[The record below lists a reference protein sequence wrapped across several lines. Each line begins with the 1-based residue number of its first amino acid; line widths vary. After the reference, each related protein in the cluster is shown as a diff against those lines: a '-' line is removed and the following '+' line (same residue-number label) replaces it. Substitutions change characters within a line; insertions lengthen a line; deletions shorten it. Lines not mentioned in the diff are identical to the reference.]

1 MLCLKDTLNRNCV
14 INLQYVMY
22 VEEFSSFSDLEISD
36 SDKKISEP
44 FISIHFSDGQAKTF
58 KNNMLDFLVK
68 CIQSEEGSGN
78 K

>member
-1 MLCLKDTLNRNCV
+1 MLCLIDTLNRNCV

-22 VEEFSSFSDLEISD
+22 VEEFSKDSDL
-36 SDKKISEP
+36 EP

>member
-22 VEEFSSFSDLEISD
+22 VEEFSKDSDLD
-36 SDKKISEP
+36 ISEP